1 MELQNIFDIRILG
14 YSLQGLIIF
23 FIKIAFIYLV
33 VQVMVK
39 FVSFL
44 FRRALNKKGQVLL
57 DSTNAGFLRR
67 ICVYAIYI
75 IGIASVLAL
84 IPGMDKVSNSIL
96 ASAGILAMAVG
107 FASQEALSNI
117 ISGMFIIFSKPFR
130 VGDYIKV
137 DGTTEGTVT
146 EITLRHTVIR
156 NMENRMILVPNSV
169 INKSTI
175 INSTIDDP
183 STRVYIEVGVSY
195 GTDLNK
201 AMDVMREE
209 IKKHPFLLLKDKING
224 REDVLVQV
232 IQLGDSAI
240 TLRAYAWAAT
250 SGNAFAMKCDLLKA
264 IKERFDAEKIEIP
277 YPTYNQILQKGI

>member
-1 MELQNIFDIRILG
+1 MDLQNIFDIRIFG

-23 FIKIAFIYLV
+23 FIKVAFIYLV

-44 FRRALNKKGQVLL
+44 FRRALNKKNKALL
-57 DSTNAGFLRR
+57 DETNAGFLRR

-75 IGIASVLAL
+75 IGVASFLAL
-84 IPGMDKVSNSIL
+84 IPGMEKVSNSIL

-130 VGDYIKV
+130 VGDYIKL
-137 DGTTEGTVT
+137 DAITEGTVT

-156 NMENRMILVPNSV
+156 NLENRMILVPNSV

-175 INSTIDDP
+175 VNSTIDDP
-183 STRVYIEVGVSY
+183 STKIAIEVGVSY
-195 GTDLNK
+195 ATDLSR
-201 AMDVMREE
+201 AMAVMSEE
-209 IKKHPFLLLKDKING
+209 IHKHPLLLK
-224 REDVLVQV
+224 EDGKHNPYEVTIQV
-232 IQLGDSAI
+232 TQLGDSAI
-240 TLRAYAWAAT
+240 TLRAYAWAST
-250 SGNAFAMKCDLLKA
+250 SGNAFAMKCDLLKN
-264 IKERFDAEKIEIP
+264 IKERFDRENIEIP
-277 YPTYNQILQKGI
+277 FPTYNQIVQKA